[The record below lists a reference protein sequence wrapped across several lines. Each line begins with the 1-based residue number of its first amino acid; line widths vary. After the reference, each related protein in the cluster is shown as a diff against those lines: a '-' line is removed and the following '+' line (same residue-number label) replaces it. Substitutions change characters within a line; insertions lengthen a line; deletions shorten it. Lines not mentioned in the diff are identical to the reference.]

1 MVQLLQRLRLR
12 FGRLAARFQRSVAGE
27 FVTRF
32 GEADLL
38 SQAAALAF
46 YALLSMAPL
55 VVILLWIT
63 ASLYAPAQE
72 EFFRQVQLLAGPEAG
87 ETARMVVRNAEAQPS
102 LGSVAG
108 WISIASLLFGASIVF
123 AQLQTTLNR
132 IFVAEAEEIGGAM
145 DWLRKRLI
153 AFGIVFSLSFLVIV
167 SMVAQTALEVVLA
180 GLPSLWPVAT
190 VLLSYAVY
198 AVVFAAIYTFLPDRP
213 VRWRLALLGGAIT
226 AALISA
232 GRFAIGLYLG
242 RSPLGSVYGPA
253 GGVAIMLVW
262 IYYSGAMF
270 YIGALI
276 TALLQ
281 SRLRARRERA
291 SERKRRDERNAAT

>member
-1 MVQLLQRLRLR
+1 MVRSFQRLRSRL
-12 FGRLAARFQRSVAGE
+12 GRVATRFQRSAMGE

-102 LGSVAG
+102 LGSLAG
-108 WISIASLLFGASIVF
+108 WISIASLAFGASIVF

-132 IFVAEAEEIGGAM
+132 IFVAEAEELGGVVN
-145 DWLRKRLI
+145 WLRKRLI

-167 SMVAQTALEVVLA
+167 SMIAQTALEIVLA
-180 GLPSLWPVAT
+180 GLPSLWPAAT
-190 VLLSYAVY
+190 VLMSYAVY
-198 AVVFAAIYTFLPDRP
+198 ALVFAAIYTFLPDRP
-213 VRWRLALLGGAIT
+213 VRWRLALLGGAST
-226 AALISA
+226 AALIGV
-232 GRFAIGLYLG
+232 GRFAIGVYLG

-270 YIGALI
+270 YIGALV

-281 SRLRARRERA
+281 SRLRSRHGQASRREGQDRHDAA
-291 SERKRRDERNAAT
+291 S